1 MQELLR
7 DSIWTFVGS
16 LLALIAIGATFWVYA
31 MQRPRK
37 RLLIERIARVPLITM
52 GTDRIE
58 GLEIRLNG
66 ELVESASVV
75 VVRITN
81 SGNRPITAE
90 EFERPVTLRFEEGAT
105 VLHAEI
111 SEPSPNGLIVAT
123 NSEGRELQIEKCLL
137 NPGDTFLCRALV
149 RDSGGRYEPSARVVG
164 MKDIETSRPVSI
176 VRPLAMVSCVVVML
190 IAYFLSPSPSSKH
203 LTELRPDE
211 IPYFLGMT
219 IAMLTLAILMMG
231 DLKAR
236 LRSARDRLRILAAND
251 P

>member
-1 MQELLR
+1 MHELLR

-16 LLALIAIGATFWVYA
+16 VLAFIAIGATFWVYA
-31 MQRPRK
+31 LQRPRK
-37 RLLIERIARVPLITM
+37 RLLMERVARVPLVTI

-81 SGNRPITAE
+81 SGNRPIPAE
-90 EFERPVTLRFEEGAT
+90 EFEYPISLRFEKEAT

-111 SEPSPNGLIVAT
+111 YEPSPKGLVVAT
-123 NSEGRELQIEKCLL
+123 KSKGRDLQIEKCLL

-149 RDSGGRYEPSARVVG
+149 RDSRGRYEPSARVVG

-176 VRPLAMVSCVVVML
+176 VKPITMVSCVAVAL
-190 IAYFLSPSPSSKH
+190 IAFFLSPSPSSK
-203 LTELRPDE
+203 LPTELRPEE
-211 IPYFLGMT
+211 IPYLL
-219 IAMLTLAILMMG
+219 AMLLAALTLLILMLS
-231 DLKAR
+231 DLKTK
-236 LRSARDRLRILAAND
+236 LRSARDRLNILAAND
-251 P
+251 A